1 MRRRLT
7 WATLAIVVAVA
18 AVMASAQAR
27 NVPAASPARV
37 TDGVAYTANG
47 EVIRPTNYR
56 EWIYLT
62 SGLGMTY
69 GPTQPA
75 AGRPPIFDNVFVNPQ
90 SYKAF
95 MNTGAWPDGTMFI
108 LELRRSV
115 ANASINNGGFTQT
128 DVAMLEAA
136 VKDSQR
142 FADTGGWKYVELGAP
157 PKAPESSA
165 PLPATASCYACHAT
179 HTAVENTFVQF
190 YPTLF
195 EVAREKGTIKPTYD
209 PNRKVQA
216 QAAPQ

>member
-1 MRRRLT
+1 MRRRTT
-7 WATLAIVVAVA
+7 WAALAIVA
-18 AVMASAQAR
+18 AAALASAQAR
-27 NVPAASPARV
+27 PAPAPGRV
-37 TDGVAYTANG
+37 SDGVAYTASG
-47 EVIRPTNYR
+47 QVIRPTNYR
-56 EWIYLT
+56 EWMYLT

-75 AGRPPIFDNVFVNPQ
+75 AGRPPLFDNVFVNPQ

-95 MNTGAWPDGTMFI
+95 MSTGQWPDGTMFI

-142 FADTGGWKYVELGAP
+142 FADTGGWKYLELGAP

-165 PLPATASCYACHAT
+165 PLPPTATCYACHST

-195 EVAREKGTIKPTYD
+195 EVAREKGTVKPTYD
-209 PNRKVQA
+209 PNRKVQ
-216 QAAPQ
+216 

>member
-1 MRRRLT
+1 MRARLVGV
-7 WATLAIVVAVA
+7 TLAIVAVA
-18 AVMASAQAR
+18 MVLGTAQTRGGQAPTR
-27 NVPAASPARV
+27 VSDGAAF
-37 TDGVAYTANG
+37 TAG
-47 EVIRPTNYR
+47 GQVVRPVNYR
-56 EWIYLT
+56 EWMYLT

-69 GPTQPA
+69 GPTQAP
-75 AGRPPIFDNVFVNPQ
+75 AGRPPLFDNVFVNPQ

-95 MNTGAWPDGTMFI
+95 MSSGQWPDGTMFI

-142 FADTGGWKYVELGAP
+142 FADTGGWKYFELGAP

-165 PLPATASCYACHAT
+165 PLPPTATCYNCHAT

-195 EVAREKGTIKPTYD
+195 EVAREKGTVKPTYD
-209 PNRKVQA
+209 PNRKVQ
-216 QAAPQ
+216 

>member
-1 MRRRLT
+1 MNARLA
-7 WATLAIVVAVA
+7 WSTLALVA
-18 AVMASAQAR
+18 AVVALASAQAR
-27 NVPAASPARV
+27 NTAGPSPARV
-37 TDGVAYTANG
+37 SDGAAFTANG
-47 EVIRPTNYR
+47 QVVRPLNYR
-56 EWIYLT
+56 EWMYLT

-90 SYKAF
+90 SYRAF
-95 MNTGAWPDGTMFI
+95 MSTGQWPDGTMFI

-142 FADTGGWKYVELGAP
+142 FADTGGWKYFELGAP
-157 PKAPESSA
+157 PKAAESSA
-165 PLPATASCYACHAT
+165 PLPPTASCYNCHAT

-209 PNRKVQA
+209 PNRKVQ
-216 QAAPQ
+216 

>member
-1 MRRRLT
+1 MRRTTT
-7 WATLAIVVAVA
+7 WAALALVGVA
-18 AVMASAQAR
+18 AVLASAQSR
-27 NVPAASPARV
+27 PASAPARV
-37 TDGVAYTANG
+37 TDGVTYTASG
-47 EVIRPTNYR
+47 QVIRPTNYR
-56 EWIYLT
+56 EWMYLT

-75 AGRPPIFDNVFVNPQ
+75 AGRPPLFDNVFVNPQ

-95 MNTGAWPDGTMFI
+95 MSTGQWPDGTMFI

-142 FADTGGWKYVELGAP
+142 FADTGGWKYLELGAP

-165 PLPATASCYACHAT
+165 PLPPTASCYACHAT

-209 PNRKVQA
+209 PNRKVQ
-216 QAAPQ
+216 

>member
-1 MRRRLT
+1 MRRRTT
-7 WATLAIVVAVA
+7 WAAVAIVAAA
-18 AVMASAQAR
+18 AVLASAQAR
-27 NVPAASPARV
+27 PAQAPARA
-37 TDGVAYTANG
+37 TDGVAYTASG
-47 EVIRPTNYR
+47 QVIRPTNYR
-56 EWIYLT
+56 EWMYLT

-69 GPTQPA
+69 GPTQAA
-75 AGRPPIFDNVFVNPQ
+75 AGRPPLFDNVFVNPQ
-90 SYKAF
+90 SYQAF
-95 MNTGAWPDGTMFI
+95 MRTGQWPDGTMFI

-142 FADTGGWKYVELGAP
+142 FADTGGWKYLELGAP

-209 PNRKVQA
+209 PNRKVQ
-216 QAAPQ
+216 

>member
-1 MRRRLT
+1 MRRRT
-7 WATLAIVVAVA
+7 MWAALAIAGAA
-18 AVMASAQAR
+18 AVLASAQAR
-27 NVPAASPARV
+27 PAQAPARV
-37 TDGVAYTANG
+37 TDGVAFTASG
-47 EVIRPTNYR
+47 QVIRPTNYR
-56 EWIYLT
+56 EWMYLT

-75 AGRPPIFDNVFVNPQ
+75 AGRPPLFDNVFVNPQ

-95 MNTGAWPDGTMFI
+95 MSTGQWPDGTMFI

-142 FADTGGWKYVELGAP
+142 FADTGGWKYLELGAP
-157 PKAPESSA
+157 PKAPESSV

-209 PNRKVQA
+209 PNRKVQ
-216 QAAPQ
+216 